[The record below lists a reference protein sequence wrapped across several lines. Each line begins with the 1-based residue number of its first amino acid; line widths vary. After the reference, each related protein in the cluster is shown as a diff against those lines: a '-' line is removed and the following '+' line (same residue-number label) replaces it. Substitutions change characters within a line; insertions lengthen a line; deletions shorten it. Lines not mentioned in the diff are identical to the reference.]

1 MPHIRAVSKL
11 IHHAE
16 EAARLEALAQLGIL
30 DTPAEQAFDDLT
42 WLATQLCQV
51 PIALVSIV
59 DERRQWFKAR
69 CGLDASE
76 TPRDVAFCAY
86 AIESDD
92 ILEVCDAS
100 LDPRFSDNPLVTG
113 EPHIRFYA
121 GAPLLGRHGHRF
133 GTLCVIDRTPRT
145 LSAEQRE
152 GLVRLAR
159 RASDQL
165 EIRRQQLVAVSR
177 ERAMTQLMES
187 LPSAVVSCDETGT
200 LKEFNKKARLWHGV
214 DVRATPPHEWAEH
227 FDLYD
232 AEGHELLATEDIP
245 LARAWRGE
253 QVREVRIVVRAKGQ
267 AVRHVSCNA
276 DPLFGPEGRILGAV
290 CVMNDVSQLI
300 AAQEA
305 ALVETQR
312 FAGAFAAASQGMAL
326 VSPAGQWLDVN
337 DAICIMFGHGRAEL
351 LQLDFQRL
359 THPEDMEA
367 DLGLVADLL
376 AGRRMS
382 YQLDKRYFH
391 RSGRTIYAHLS
402 VSLVRDA
409 KGEPLHFVAQIQDL
423 THRHQTEQRLK
434 ESEQRLRS
442 VLEHSYDA
450 FISVD
455 DTEAIVE
462 WNRAAETTF
471 GWRRHEVLGRSMSE
485 VIVPPQLRGMD
496 QTGLHR
502 HLLSSENQ
510 VLDQRLQMPALHR
523 NGQQFPV
530 EMTISVVQ
538 VGSRRLF
545 NAFLHDITDRVA
557 AEERLRS
564 SEQHL
569 RTIADNVPAM
579 IGHVGADLRYKFVNQ
594 AYANWFNRQAQ
605 DIVGRHMSEV
615 LRPEHY
621 EAIHPRLSQVLA
633 GQAVSFDMDVIDR
646 HEQLRH
652 MHASFIP
659 DKCELGSTVQA
670 GLHLMIHDV
679 TATTRLARV
688 MEEKALTDE
697 LTGLPNRAAWSHE
710 LEQAIAGARQ
720 NGTAVGVMFLDL
732 NGFKQVNDTHGHAAG
747 DAVLCEFANR
757 LRASLRTTDFI
768 ARLAGDEFVV
778 LLDRVTPR
786 EHEVA
791 MVAQKL
797 LAAMKPPMAVGGH
810 LLHVRPSIGFA
821 VQSGPDFDASLLM
834 QRADEA
840 MYEAKRVKDLAYV
853 MK

>member
-1 MPHIRAVSKL
+1 MPQSAVSKL
-11 IHHAE
+11 IHHAA
-16 EAARLEALAQLGIL
+16 EAARLEALSELGIL
-30 DTPAEQAFDDLT
+30 DTPPEQSFDDLT
-42 WLATQLCQV
+42 WLASQMCQA

-59 DERRQWFKAR
+59 DETRQWFKAK
-69 CGLDASE
+69 CGIDADE
-76 TPRDVAFCAY
+76 TSRDVAFCAH
-86 AIESDD
+86 AILSDD
-92 ILEVCDAS
+92 ILEVGDATQ
-100 LDPRFSDNPLVTG
+100 DPRFANNALVTG
-113 EPHIRFYA
+113 DPHIRFYA
-121 GAPLLGRHGHRF
+121 GAPLIGRHGHRF
-133 GTLCVIDRTPRT
+133 GTLCVIDQKPRE

-152 GLVRLAR
+152 GLIRLAR

-165 EIRRQQLVAVSR
+165 EVRRQQLVALSR
-177 ERAMTQLMES
+177 EHAITQLLES
-187 LPSAVVSCDETGT
+187 LPGAVVSCDETGT

-214 DVRATPPHEWAEH
+214 DVRAVPPHEWAEH

-232 AEGHELLATEDIP
+232 AEGRAFLATEDIP

-253 QVREVRIVVRAKGQ
+253 QVREARIVVRAKGQ
-267 AVRHVSCNA
+267 APRYVSCNA
-276 DPLFGPEGRILGAV
+276 DPLLSPDGKVLGAV

-300 AAQEA
+300 AAQED
-305 ALVETQR
+305 ALVETHR

-326 VSPAGQWLDVN
+326 VSLTGQWLDVN
-337 DAICIMFGHGRAEL
+337 DAICEMFGHERADL
-351 LQLDFQRL
+351 LVIDFQRL
-359 THPEDMEA
+359 THPEDLEA

-376 AGRRMS
+376 AGRRSS

-409 KGEPLHFVAQIQDL
+409 KGEPLHFVAQIQDR
-423 THRHQTEQRLK
+423 TQRHQTEQRLR

-455 DTEAIVE
+455 ETEAIVE

-471 GWRRHEVLGRSMSE
+471 GWRRHEVLGRAMSE
-485 VIVPPQLRGMD
+485 VIVPPQLRGPHR
-496 QTGLHR
+496 TGMQR
-502 HLLSSENQ
+502 YFGTGDSQ
-510 VLDQRLQMPALHR
+510 VLDQRLQLPALHR

-538 VGSRRLF
+538 VGTQRLF
-545 NAFLHDITDRVA
+545 NAFLHDISDRLA

-579 IGHVGADLRYKFVNQ
+579 IGHVGTDLRYSFVNQ
-594 AYANWFNRQAQ
+594 AYADWFERQAS

-615 LRPEHY
+615 LRPDHFK
-621 EAIHPRLSQVLA
+621 ALQPRLLEVLA
-633 GQAVSFDMDVIDR
+633 GQAVSFDLDVLDR
-646 HEQLRH
+646 HQQLRH
-652 MHASFIP
+652 MHASYIP
-659 DKCELGSTVQA
+659 DRRDSNGA
-670 GLHLMIHDV
+670 GQGFHLMVHDV

-697 LTGLPNRAAWSHE
+697 LTGLPNRAAWSTE
-710 LEQAIAGARQ
+710 LTRAIATAKQ
-720 NGTAVGVMFLDL
+720 AGTAVAVMFLDL

-747 DAVLCEFANR
+747 DVVLREFATR
-757 LRASLRTTDFI
+757 LRASLRTSDFI

-778 LLDRVTPR
+778 LLDRVTQR
-786 EHEVA
+786 EQDFA

-797 LAAMKPPMAVGGH
+797 LAAMKPPIDVGEH
-810 LLHVRPSIGFA
+810 RLQVRPSIGFA
-821 VQSGPDFDASLLM
+821 VQTGPDFDLSLLM